1 MSVKNYICNEC
12 KKPAYRVG
20 YVNTINIME
29 LWDLEN
35 CKNPDNA
42 VKAGPAQGGNYR
54 CKRMSYTSYA
64 V

>member
-1 MSVKNYICNEC
+1 
-12 KKPAYRVG
+12 
-20 YVNTINIME
+20 ME
-29 LWDLEN
+29 LWNLEN

-42 VKAGPAQGGNYR
+42 VKAGTAQGGNYR